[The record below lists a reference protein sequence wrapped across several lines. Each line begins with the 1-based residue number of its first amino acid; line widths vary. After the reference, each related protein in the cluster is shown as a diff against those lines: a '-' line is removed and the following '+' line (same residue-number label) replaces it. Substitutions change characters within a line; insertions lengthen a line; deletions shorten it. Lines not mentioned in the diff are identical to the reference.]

1 MKQTTTTV
9 NILGMP
15 YDVIIGMTE
24 EEDPGLE
31 NRMGYCIPVRQRIVV
46 ADLDAIDGW
55 KDENEDAKRRC
66 LAVTLRHEVLHA
78 FLSESGLWSNSGDSQ
93 AWAMNEEM
101 IDWIAMQWYKIQRVL
116 EVLSCGGREY
126 TGQLT

>member
-1 MKQTTTTV
+1 MKQTITTV
-9 NILGMP
+9 NILGTP

-24 EEDPGLE
+24 EEDSGLE
-31 NRMGYCIPVRQRIVV
+31 NGMGYCIPVRQRIVV
-46 ADLDAIDGW
+46 ADLDSIDGW
-55 KDENEDAKRRC
+55 KDENENAQRRC

-101 IDWIAMQWYKIQRVL
+101 IDWIAMQWYKIQ
-116 EVLSCGGREY
+116 EVLTALNCSGKVY
-126 TGQLT
+126 TGPLT